1 MDLEKEL
8 LRYARTPTNKSF
20 AEFMH
25 FPDFIPLH
33 SISNWEDANEIWQYF
48 GEGANQWP
56 WLIAHSDLLTHEMLE
71 NVKTELWVE
80 KYYSCSQKIE
90 EEWTAIYRSKS
101 YNGQEIPDFEQLCK
115 ENIDDY
121 LHIRNFKDDQMDYST
136 VPCTGAYR
144 LLLLYE
150 RAGKYQDEKNLAEE
164 LLKLHVFGQKFWK
177 RLEKGSKELNIEISD
192 DDKKLIEMDKAVEQ
206 KNKIQEEK
214 LNEELEKKTIPDP
227 SLRMSIPSN
236 EIDEDQLTPAN
247 PEFTKKIIKKYYSS
261 YPVKPFISKDQ
272 EYSSAIGTIPPAL
285 VPKENMTRFSDGLL
299 PGDVRLLYW
308 IKNVHRKRIPG
319 YFVYQYGIC
328 VPEEKEILMKN
339 GYIDQNGKVT
349 EKGEKAISDH
359 PEVWME
365 Q

>member
-8 LRYARTPTNKSF
+8 LRYARTPTNKTF
-20 AEFMH
+20 AEFIH
-25 FPDFIPLH
+25 YPEVIPLH
-33 SISNWEDANEIWQYF
+33 SIDTWQGAEDLYSVCGDGSNRWN
-48 GEGANQWP
+48 
-56 WLIAHSDLLTHEMLE
+56 WLIDHSQYLTPEMLQ

-101 YNGQEIPDFEQLCK
+101 YNGPEIPDFEQLCK

-136 VPCTGAYR
+136 VPCIGAYR

-150 RAGKYQDEKNLAEE
+150 RAGRYQDERNLAEE
-164 LLKLHVFGQKFWK
+164 LLKLHFFGQKFWK
-177 RLEKGSKELNIEISD
+177 RLEKGSKELNIELSD
-192 DDKKLIEMDKAVEQ
+192 DDKKLIEMDKVVEQ
-206 KNKIQEEK
+206 KNKIKEEK
-214 LNEELEKKTIPDP
+214 RNEELEKKTMPDP
-227 SLRMSIPSN
+227 SLRMSIPSK

-247 PEFTKKIIKKYYSS
+247 PEFTKKVIKDYYSS